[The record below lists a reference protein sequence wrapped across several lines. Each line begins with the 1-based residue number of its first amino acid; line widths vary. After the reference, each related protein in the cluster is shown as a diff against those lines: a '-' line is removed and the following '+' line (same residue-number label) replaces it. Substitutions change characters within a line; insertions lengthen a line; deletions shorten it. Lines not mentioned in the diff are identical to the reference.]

1 MYNELYAAWK
11 REISDPS
18 LGSLPSDFYAKI
30 TVYLGKIRE
39 DNKML
44 DNKSLKV
51 ALLEHEK
58 QHVNRM
64 LNELL
69 KLRYEK
75 LVHAITEAQ
84 KIPQPTLAAEEA
96 KICENFLSFSA
107 DYQKFTKSL
116 LQGETFT
123 PAPSAVPS
131 TPVSQV
137 TPTPAPAP
145 VALTP
150 HKRVTLRFSKN
161 VPAVIGFDMK
171 TYGPFLVE
179 DVASL
184 PVENA
189 KILVKQGLAVQVE
202 LTGQ

>member
-1 MYNELYAAWK
+1 MYDELYAAWK
-11 REISDPS
+11 REISNSS

-39 DNKML
+39 DNKLL

-64 LNELL
+64 LNEFLE
-69 KLRYEK
+69 LRYEK
-75 LVHAITEAQ
+75 LMRAITEAQ
-84 KIPQPTLAAEEA
+84 KIPANSLAAEEA
-96 KICENFLSFSA
+96 KICENFLSFSS

-123 PAPSAVPS
+123 PSP
-131 TPVSQV
+131 TPVSSPLV
-137 TPTPAPAP
+137 SPTASPATPIP
-145 VALTP
+145 VVLTP

-202 LTGQ
+202 LPGQ

>member
-11 REISDPS
+11 REISDSS

-30 TVYLGKIRE
+30 TVYLGKIHE

-69 KLRYEK
+69 KMRYEK
-75 LVHAITEAQ
+75 LMHVITEAQ
-84 KIPQPTLAAEEA
+84 KIPINSLAVEEA
-96 KICENFLSFSA
+96 KICEDFLSFSSE
-107 DYQKFTKSL
+107 YQKFTKSL
-116 LQGETFT
+116 VQGETFT
-123 PAPSAVPS
+123 FAPSPVPPTTS
-131 TPVSQV
+131 TAPTVPVS
-137 TPTPAPAP
+137 PAGLVSP
-145 VALTP
+145 
-150 HKRVTLRFSKN
+150 KRVTLRFSKN

-189 KILVKQGLAVQVE
+189 KMLVKQGLAVQVE
-202 LTGQ
+202 LTQ